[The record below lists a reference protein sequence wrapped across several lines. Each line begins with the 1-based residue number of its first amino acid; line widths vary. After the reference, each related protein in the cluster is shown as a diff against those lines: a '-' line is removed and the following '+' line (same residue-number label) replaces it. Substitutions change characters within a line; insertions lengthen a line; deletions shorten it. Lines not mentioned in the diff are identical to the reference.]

1 MKTFLT
7 QGNRDICADD
17 LTKLMCFLMDVELTR
32 SAASRKCLNSNHLSL
47 LGLVSVDLSMSSKRI

>member
-17 LTKLMCFLMDVELTR
+17 LTKLMCFLMDFELTR

-47 LGLVSVDLSMSSKRI
+47 LALCQ

>member
-17 LTKLMCFLMDVELTR
+17 LTKLMCFLINVELTR
-32 SAASRKCLNSNHLSL
+32 SAASELESL
-47 LGLVSVDLSMSSKRI
+47 LALCQ